1 MPQLRLGT
9 SVDMVDTEDM
19 VDMAMEATVMAKG
32 PLRLMLSL
40 AT

>member
-19 VDMAMEATVMAKG
+19 VDMAMVMAKG
-32 PLRLMLSL
+32 PLRLSL
-40 AT
+40 AI

>member
-19 VDMAMEATVMAKG
+19 VDMAMVMAKG

-40 AT
+40 AI